1 MTQTYPR
8 MKELENVD
16 EPLWYASLVYF
27 LNSVESKFSFPNFFK
42 VIKYKENELEYC
54 RTSIRWT
61 ITGNIK
67 KFNSFSIN
75 QCFEKEVI
83 KHDERK

>member
-8 MKELENVD
+8 MKELEKVD
-16 EPLWYASLVYF
+16 EPLWYASLVYL
-27 LNSVESKFSFPNFFK
+27 LNSVESKFSFPNFLKF
-42 VIKYKENELEYC
+42 IKYKENELEYC

-61 ITGNIK
+61 ITTLRNLTLFRFI
-67 KFNSFSIN
+67 SV
-75 QCFEKEVI
+75 FEKEVI